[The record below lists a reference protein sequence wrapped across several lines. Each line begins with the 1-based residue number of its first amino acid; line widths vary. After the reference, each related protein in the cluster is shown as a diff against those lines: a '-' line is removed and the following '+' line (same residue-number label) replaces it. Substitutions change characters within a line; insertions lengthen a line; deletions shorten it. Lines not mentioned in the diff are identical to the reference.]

1 MAGQCDL
8 GVCQVEVIQWLDCRV
23 VQEWIL
29 FIKTKNVDPNAKHRF
44 VQAIEYL
51 KRELENV
58 KRQLEEIKDG
68 TLLAQKEE

>member
-1 MAGQCDL
+1 M
-8 GVCQVEVIQWLDCRV
+8 
-23 VQEWIL
+23 